1 MTAIFGFYCSL
12 MAGTCHLYRELVIGS
27 FVKVVLGM
35 KHTIT
40 RFFGLGEKDQQVEL
54 DTIETEVELDKI
66 EVIDERDEIK
76 KIPIE
81 SIVPNR
87 FQPRTV
93 FDEAKIEELSRT
105 IHIHGIIQPIV
116 VREFEADRY
125 EIIAGERRWRAMK
138 KLGWD
143 LVPAIIKNLSD
154 TETASVAL
162 IENLQR
168 EELSPIE
175 EAIAYGKLLELHNL
189 TQEALAQRLGKGQS
203 TVANKLR
210 LLKLPEEVQNALL
223 NKQITERHARSLI
236 SLKDPEKQIKL
247 LEEIIEKS
255 LNVKQTEE
263 RVVRLLEQKTGKPKP
278 KRKAFS
284 KDMRIAVNTIRQ
296 SLSMVSNSGINL
308 AAEEEEFE
316 DFYQFTIK
324 IPKKK

>member
-1 MTAIFGFYCSL
+1 
-12 MAGTCHLYRELVIGS
+12 
-27 FVKVVLGM
+27 M
-35 KHTIT
+35 KHSFT
-40 RFFGLGEKDQQVEL
+40 RFFGLGDKGEQAVEL
-54 DTIETEVELDKI
+54 EQEIDIERNE
-66 EVIDERDEIK
+66 EIR
-76 KIPIE
+76 KIPIDQ
-81 SIVPNR
+81 IVANR

-93 FDEAKIEELSRT
+93 FDEDKIEELSRT

-116 VREFEADRY
+116 VREFEIDKF

-138 KLGWD
+138 KLGWTEA
-143 LVPAIIKNLSD
+143 PAIVKNLSD

-210 LLKLPEEVQNALL
+210 LLKLPQPVQEALL
-223 NKQITERHARSLI
+223 NKVITERHARALI
-236 SLKDPEKQIKL
+236 PLKDPEKQVML
-247 LEEIIEKS
+247 LAEVIERNF
-255 LNVKQTEE
+255 NVKQTEE
-263 RVVRLLEQKTGKPKP
+263 RVVRMLEQKNEKPKP

-296 SLSMVSNSGINL
+296 SLTMVSDSGINL
-308 AAEEEEFE
+308 DAEE
-316 DFYQFTIK
+316 
-324 IPKKK
+324 

>member
-1 MTAIFGFYCSL
+1 MR
-12 MAGTCHLYRELVIGS
+12 HS
-27 FVKVVLGM
+27 F
-35 KHTIT
+35 T
-40 RFFGLGEKDQQVEL
+40 RFFGLGEKGEQDLEL
-54 DTIETEVELDKI
+54 EKELEIESES
-66 EVIDERDEIK
+66 ERNEEIK
-76 KIPIE
+76 KIPIDN
-81 SIVPNR
+81 IFPNR

-93 FDEAKIEELSRT
+93 FDDEKIEELSRT

-116 VREFEADRY
+116 VRQFDKDRY

-143 LVPAIIKNLSD
+143 EVPAIVKNMSD

-210 LLKLPEEVQNALL
+210 LLKLPQEIQEALL
-223 NKQITERHARSLI
+223 NKIITERHARALI
-236 SLKDPEKQIKL
+236 PLKNPEKQVL
-247 LEEIIEKS
+247 LLQEIMERN
-255 LNVKQTEE
+255 LNVKQTED
-263 RVVRLLEQKTGKPKP
+263 RVVKLLEQKNQKPKP

-296 SLSMVSNSGINL
+296 SLSMVSDSGIDLN
-308 AAEEEEFE
+308 AEEEEFDE
-316 DFYQFTIK
+316 FYQFTIR

>member
-1 MTAIFGFYCSL
+1 
-12 MAGTCHLYRELVIGS
+12 
-27 FVKVVLGM
+27 M
-35 KHTIT
+35 KHSFS
-40 RFFGLGEKDQQVEL
+40 RFFGLGEKEEQE
-54 DTIETEVELDKI
+54 IEKAKADEQLNIEEEPTNREEV
-66 EVIDERDEIK
+66 R
-76 KIPIE
+76 KIPIGQ
-81 SIVPNR
+81 IVPNR

-93 FDEAKIEELSRT
+93 FDDEKIEELSRT
-105 IHIHGIIQPIV
+105 IHTHGIIQPIV
-116 VREFEADRY
+116 VREFNDGKF
-125 EIIAGERRWRAMK
+125 EIIAGERRWRAMN

-143 LVPAIIKNLSD
+143 EVPAIVKNLSD

-175 EAIAYGKLLELHNL
+175 EAVAYGKLLELHNL

-210 LLKLPEEVQNALL
+210 LLKLPEQVQEALL
-223 NKQITERHARSLI
+223 AKQITERHARSLI
-236 SLKDPEKQIKL
+236 PLKNPEKQVKL

-263 RVVRLLEQKTGKPKP
+263 RVVKLLEQSENKPKP

-296 SLSMVSNSGINL
+296 SLNMVSDSGINL
-308 AAEEEEFE
+308 DSEEEEFE
-316 DFYQFTIK
+316 EFYQFTIK

>member
-1 MTAIFGFYCSL
+1 
-12 MAGTCHLYRELVIGS
+12 
-27 FVKVVLGM
+27 M
-35 KHTIT
+35 KHSFT
-40 RFFGLGEKDQQVEL
+40 RFFGLGDKGEQ
-54 DTIETEVELDKI
+54 EVELEQEIDI
-66 EVIDERDEIK
+66 ERNEEIR
-76 KIPIE
+76 KIPINQ
-81 SIVPNR
+81 IVANR

-93 FDEAKIEELSRT
+93 FDEDKIEELSRT

-116 VREFEADRY
+116 VREFDIDRF

-138 KLGWD
+138 KLGWTEA
-143 LVPAIIKNLSD
+143 PAIVKNLSD

-210 LLKLPEEVQNALL
+210 LLKLPQPVQEALL
-223 NKQITERHARSLI
+223 NKVITERHARALI
-236 SLKDPEKQIKL
+236 PLKDPEKQVML
-247 LEEIIEKS
+247 LAEVIEKNF
-255 LNVKQTEE
+255 NVKQTEE
-263 RVVRLLEQKTGKPKP
+263 RVVRMLEQKNEKPKP

-296 SLSMVSNSGINL
+296 SLSMVTDSGINL
-308 AAEEEEFE
+308 DAEEEEFDE
-316 DFYQFTIK
+316 FYQFTIR